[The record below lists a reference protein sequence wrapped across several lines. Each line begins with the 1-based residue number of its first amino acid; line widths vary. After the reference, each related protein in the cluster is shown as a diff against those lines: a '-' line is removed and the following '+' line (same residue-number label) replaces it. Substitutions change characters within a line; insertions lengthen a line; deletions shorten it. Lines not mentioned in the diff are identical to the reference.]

1 MSKSKLRLT
10 FATSDYEH
18 VRDLSM
24 GPVEAEG
31 IELNCLT
38 LQIEEMFYRFI
49 NFNEFDIS
57 EISSGK
63 YASMISQ
70 GEDRYVGLPIFPSR
84 VFRQSSVYIR
94 PDGPVKAAEDLAG
107 KKVGLPEWGQ
117 SAAVYSRG
125 WIEHDVGIPLSDIE
139 WMQAGVN
146 MPGRKE
152 KVALNLPA
160 NISLTPRPDN
170 SLSELLLDGEIDA
183 ILSAHPPELAEQGD
197 PRIVRLYEDYQ
208 PVEEE
213 YFKRTGIWPIMHLY
227 AIRRP
232 VFEQNPWVAMSMVK
246 ALTEAKDRA
255 MERMLDLTACRAPF
269 AWCYAD
275 AAKAKQLFGDDF
287 YPYGIQSNRTTLEAF
302 LQYGFEQGLF
312 HRHMTP
318 EELFPKEVQSEFKV

>member
-1 MSKSKLRLT
+1 MPKSPLRLT

-24 GPVEAEG
+24 GPIEAEG

-63 YASMISQ
+63 YTSLISQ
-70 GEDRYVGLPIFPSR
+70 GDDRFVGLPIFPSR
-84 VFRQSSVYIR
+84 VHRQSSVYIR
-94 PDGPVKAAEDLAG
+94 PDGPIKKAEDLAG
-107 KKVGLPEWGQ
+107 KAVGLPEWGQ

-125 WIEHDVGIPLSDIE
+125 WLAHDVGVALNDIR
-139 WMQAGVN
+139 WMQAGVSQA
-146 MPGRKE
+146 GRKE

-160 NISLTPRPDN
+160 GLSLTPRPDK
-170 SLSELLLDGEIDA
+170 SLTELLLGGEIDA
-183 ILSAHPPELAEQGD
+183 FLSAHPPELVEQGD

-208 PVEEE
+208 PIEEE

-232 VFEQNPWVAMSMVK
+232 VFEANPWVAMSMVK
-246 ALTEAKDRA
+246 ALTEAKDRSMA
-255 MERMLDLTACRAPF
+255 RMLDLTACRAPI
-269 AWCYAD
+269 AWAYDA
-275 AAKAKQLFGDDF
+275 AAKARALFGDDF
-287 YPYGIQSNRTTLEAF
+287 YPYGIEPNRTTLEAF
-302 LQYGFEQGLF
+302 CLWGFEQGLF
-312 HRHMTP
+312 HRHLTP
-318 EELFPKEVQSEFKV
+318 EEMFPKEVQSEFKV